1 MPYKIALAGSSK
13 YTVMMAE
20 ALQTDNRFEIRYT
33 ISPIPKLIGRKQ
45 VLTKNPLQA
54 WAKADQIT
62 NFAVEKKIDGALQE
76 KLLTVGGIDFL
87 LVVDFGYLIPSWLL
101 QLPKI
106 APLNVHPSLLPK
118 WRGSSPGQFALLFKN
133 LAGET
138 EKTAVTLMIMNEG
151 LDQGPIIAQLP
162 FEIEE
167 NWTQNEYYEHAF
179 KLMAE
184 KLADLIDNLAQGK
197 TISQDQPIESPTI
210 TAKRLT
216 KEDSFVSWN
225 DLQKLMQAGLEK
237 VRFLLETSSQNPS
250 LLSSLLANEEICK
263 NKKEQIQLIINASKA
278 FTPWP
283 NVWTEI
289 ETNHGQK
296 RMKIFSCH
304 INDQQLILDR
314 VQIEGKNPCLFREC
328 KNALL

>member
-1 MPYKIALAGSSK
+1 MSYKIALAGSSK
-13 YTVMMAE
+13 YTVMMAK
-20 ALQTDNRFEIRYT
+20 ALQADNRFRIVYT

-54 WAKADQIT
+54 WAEANQIT
-62 NFAVEKKIDGALQE
+62 NFAVEKKIDVNLQQQLSNSGE
-76 KLLTVGGIDFL
+76 IDFL

-101 QLPKI
+101 KLPKI

-138 EKTAVTLMIMNEG
+138 EQTAVTLMIMNEG
-151 LDQGPIIAQLP
+151 LDQGPIITQLP

-167 NWTQNEYYEHAF
+167 NWTQNEYYDHAF

-184 KLADLIDNLAQGK
+184 KLADLIDNLTQGK

-216 KEDSFVSWN
+216 KEDSFVAWS
-225 DLQKLMQAGLEK
+225 DLQKLMQDGFEK
-237 VRFLLETSSQNPS
+237 VCLSETSTANPS
-250 LLSSLLANEEICK
+250 LLSNLLANEEICK
-263 NKKEQIQLIINASKA
+263 DKKEQIQLIINASKA